1 MERKRINLIVGLA
14 FWILFFLFIATFVVL
29 AFSNPTQ
36 NPPLGEVSYWRRNGT
51 NLYFNSGSVGVGTA
65 SPSYKLHVSGDILA
79 SSIRAATG
87 ICIGSSCRTSFPSVV
102 PSGMVLFFN
111 LSACPSGWT
120 ELTSARGRYIVGLPA
135 GGTLGATVG
144 TALSNQENRP
154 VGQHTHTINDP
165 GHNHPL
171 FHKPSIGLSGTDF
184 MPNSGATLALQY
196 PYPSNSAQ
204 TGISLLNT
212 GSVAGTNAPYI
223 QLLVCQKN

>member
-1 MERKRINLIVGLA
+1 MEKREKIFLMFNLLSLVLI
-14 FWILFFLFIATFVVL
+14 FFLFSATVVVL
-29 AFSNPTQ
+29 AFSSPTQ
-36 NPPLGEVSYWRRNGT
+36 NPPLGEVSYWRKNGT
-51 NLYFNSGSVGVGTA
+51 NLYFNSGSVGIGTA

-111 LSACPSGWT
+111 LPSCPSGWT

-135 GGTLGATVG
+135 GGTLAATVG

-154 VGQHTHTINDP
+154 VGQHTHTVNDP
-165 GHNHPL
+165 GHDHYIT
-171 FHKPSIGLSGTDF
+171 HRPSIGLAGTDLE
-184 MPNSGATLALQY
+184 SGSSFNFSIGDSY
-196 PYPSNSAQ
+196 VSD
-204 TGISLLNT
+204 TGVILNNAGT
-212 GSVAGTNAPYI
+212 VAGTNAPYI